1 MQLTRGRR
9 ARRVAV
15 IATVIAV
22 GGIGTTGAAQATS
35 KQKSGLTV
43 YYIPKDTL
51 NPYEVIADRGG
62 KLALTKLGNKQ
73 VVQSGT
79 KDTAAAQLPAIQTA
93 IQTGAN
99 AIVIAGNDPAA
110 LCPHLMQAM
119 AKGIA
124 VVAFD

>member
-1 MQLTRGRR
+1 MLLTRGRR

-15 IATVIAV
+15 IATVVAV
-22 GGIGTTGAAQATS
+22 GVIGTAISAQATS
-35 KQKSGLTV
+35 SLKSGQTV
-43 YYIPKDTL
+43 YFIPKDTL

-62 KLALTKLGNKQ
+62 KLALDKIGNKQ

-110 LCPHLMQAM
+110 L
-119 AKGIA
+119 
-124 VVAFD
+124 